1 MFPNKKFETEF
12 AGRKLKV
19 EVGKLA
25 QQCNGSCLV
34 QYGDT
39 VVLATA
45 VMSKEPKTEI
55 DFFPLTV
62 EMQEKMYAAGKIK
75 GSKFVKRDG
84 RPTDTA
90 VLDGRKID
98 RGIRPL
104 FNQELRHEV
113 QLATTTLSYDQE
125 NSADI
130 VAINAGALAL
140 HLSDIPWHGPL
151 AGLCIG
157 KINGELIINP
167 TESQLQ
173 QSEFKLQLSIAGEK
187 IIMIDAEGKEIN
199 EEDLAAAFELSIKS
213 AQPLLNFFEKIR
225 QEIGLEKKNENEL
238 IEKAWAGMEISLA
251 EKKLAFNEA
260 KKFFAP
266 QLDKYLFNQPRGT
279 KRERKEL
286 AKKLLDLFIE
296 ELKSRET
303 HPEIIDYIK
312 MNFDLYLEEEVT
324 KAILDKDL
332 RIDGRG
338 LREIRP
344 LHAEIDILPRTHGTG
359 LFQRGETQVLSIVTL
374 GAPGDA
380 QILDEMT
387 QDDIKKSYMHFY
399 SAPPYAYGE
408 TGKFG
413 SSGRREIGH
422 GALAEKALLP
432 VLPPKEIFPYTIV
445 VVSEVMGSNGSSS
458 MASTCGSSLALM
470 AAGVPIKKPVA
481 GIAMGL
487 ASDGKRYKIITDLQ
501 DFEDGPG
508 GMDFKVAG
516 TKDGITAIQMDTK
529 TNGLSLELCLETIK
543 YAKEARLKI
552 LEVMTN
558 VIAEPR
564 KQLSPYAPKIVCI
577 KINSEKIGEVIGT
590 GGKTI
595 NKIIEECK
603 VQIDIDNDGVVAI
616 TGIDQV
622 GIDKAIKWIE
632 GIVKEV
638 EVGEV
643 YTGTVTRLMDFGAF
657 VEILP
662 GKEGMVHISEFSNN
676 RIEKI
681 SDIAKVGQQFIVKV
695 IEIDDKGRINLSVKK
710 ASADYNPNEDSRN
723 NFKYSHNKLKNNKT
737 NNYQHNRNNH
747 HSPLKF
753 NNQKN
758 LNKNKLIE

>member
-1 MFPNKKFETEF
+1 MFPNKKFEMEF
-12 AGRKLKV
+12 AGRKLIV
-19 EVGKLA
+19 EIGKLA
-25 QQCNGSCLV
+25 KQCNGSCLL

-45 VMSKEPKTEI
+45 VMSKEPKTDI

-90 VLDGRKID
+90 ILDGRKID

-151 AGLCIG
+151 VGLCVG
-157 KINGELIINP
+157 KINGKLIINP
-167 TESQLQ
+167 TENQLAE
-173 QSEFKLQLSIAGEK
+173 SEFKLQLSIVKDK

-199 EEDLAAAFELSIKS
+199 EEDLIQAFDLSIKA
-213 AQPLLNFFEKIR
+213 AQPLLEFMNKIR
-225 QEIGLEKKNENEL
+225 QEVGLAKQDENKLIEAAWANKEIPL
-238 IEKAWAGMEISLA
+238 IEK
-251 EKKLAFNEA
+251 KKIFEEA
-260 KKFFAP
+260 KKFFTP
-266 QLDKYLFNQPRGT
+266 QLDKYLFNQPHGT
-279 KRERKEL
+279 KRERKEI
-286 AKKLLDLFIE
+286 AKQLLELFIE
-296 ELKSRET
+296 ELKNKET
-303 HPEIIDYIK
+303 HQEIIDYIK
-312 MNFDLYLEEEVT
+312 INFDKYLEEEVS
-324 KAILDKDL
+324 KAILDREL
-332 RIDGRG
+332 RIDGRQ
-338 LREIRP
+338 LDEIRP
-344 LHAEIDILPRTHGTG
+344 ISTEIDILPRTHGSG

-387 QDDIKKSYMHFY
+387 QDDTKKTYMHFY

-408 TGKFG
+408 PGKFG
-413 SSGRREIGH
+413 ISGRREIGH

-432 VLPPKEIFPYTIV
+432 VLPNKEEFPYTIV

-458 MASTCGSSLALM
+458 MASTCGSTLALM

-481 GIAMGL
+481 GIALGL
-487 ASDGKRYKIITDLQ
+487 ASDENRYKIITDLQ

-516 TKDGITAIQMDTK
+516 TKDGVTAIQMDTK
-529 TNGLSLELCLETIK
+529 TNGLSLSLCAEALNR
-543 YAKEARLKI
+543 AKQARLKI
-552 LEVMTN
+552 LEIMNQT
-558 VIAEPR
+558 IAEPR
-564 KQLSPYAPKIVCI
+564 KQLSPYAPKIVCL
-577 KINSEKIGEVIGT
+577 KIDTEKIGEVIGT

-595 NKIIEECK
+595 NKIINECK
-603 VQIDIDNDGVVAI
+603 VQIDIDEQGVVSI
-616 TGIDQV
+616 TGIDQN
-622 GIDKAIKWIE
+622 GINKAVEWIE
-632 GIVKEV
+632 SIVKEIA
-638 EVGEV
+638 VGEV
-643 YTGTVTRLMDFGAF
+643 YTGKVTRLMDFGAF
-657 VEILP
+657 IEILP

-676 RIEKI
+676 RIDKI
-681 SDIAKVGQQFIVKV
+681 SDVAKVGQEFIVKV

-710 ASADYNPNEDSRN
+710 ASPDYNPIEDQRN
-723 NFKYSHNKLKNNKT
+723 YKNKNFTKKHLKNKHH
-737 NNYQHNRNNH
+737 NNRPYFKR
-747 HSPLKF
+747 
-753 NNQKN
+753 
-758 LNKNKLIE
+758 

>member
-1 MFPNKKFETEF
+1 MFSNKRFETEF
-12 AGRKLKV
+12 AGRKLTV

-25 QQCNGSCLV
+25 QQCNGACLV

-45 VMSKEPKTEI
+45 VMGKEPKTGI

-140 HLSDIPWHGPL
+140 HISDIPWHGPL
-151 AGLCIG
+151 IG
-157 KINGELIINP
+157 VCVGKVNGELIINP
-167 TESQLQ
+167 TETQLQ

-187 IIMIDAEGKEIN
+187 VMMIDAEGKEVS
-199 EEDLAAAFELSIKS
+199 EQDMAAAFELSIKS
-213 AQPLLNFFEKIR
+213 AQPLLQFMDKIR
-225 QEIGLEKKNENEL
+225 QEIGLEKKDENEL
-238 IEKAWAGMEISLA
+238 AEAAWAGMEISLA
-251 EKKLAFNEA
+251 EKKSAFEEA

-279 KRERKEL
+279 KRERKEI
-286 AKKLLDLFIE
+286 AKKLLDLFVE
-296 ELKSRET
+296 ELKSKEA
-303 HPEIIDYIK
+303 HAEIIDYIK

-332 RIDGRG
+332 RIDGRDIKD
-338 LREIRP
+338 IRP
-344 LHAEIDILPRTHGTG
+344 LSAEVDILPRTHGTG

-380 QILDEMT
+380 QVLDEMT
-387 QDDIKKSYMHFY
+387 QDDTKKAYMHFY

-408 TGKFG
+408 PGRFG
-413 SSGRREIGH
+413 GSGRREIGH

-432 VLPPKEIFPYTIV
+432 VLPNKEEFPYTIV

-458 MASTCGSSLALM
+458 MGSTCGSTLALM

-487 ASDGKRYKIITDLQ
+487 ASDGKRYKVITDLQ

-508 GMDFKVAG
+508 GMDFKVTG

-529 TNGLSLELCLETIK
+529 TDGLSLDLCLEAMEH
-543 YAKEARLKI
+543 AKEARLKI
-552 LEVMTN
+552 LEVIAGA
-558 VIAEPR
+558 IAEPR
-564 KQLSPYAPKIVCI
+564 KQLSQYAPKIVCI
-577 KINSEKIGEVIGT
+577 KIDPEKIGEVIGT
-590 GGKTI
+590 GGKVI
-595 NKIIEECK
+595 NKIIEECG
-603 VQIDIDNDGVVAI
+603 VQIDIDDDGVVAI
-616 TGIDQV
+616 TGVDQT
-622 GIDKAIKWIE
+622 GMDKAVKWVE

-638 EVGEV
+638 EVGEI

-657 VEILP
+657 MEILP

-681 SDIAKVGQQFIVKV
+681 SDAAAIGQQFTVKV

-710 ASADYNPNEDSRN
+710 ASADYNPAEDPRGSGPRRPSGRPPMRGGFGGRRDDRSGGASRGSRSGPN
-723 NFKYSHNKLKNNKT
+723 DRGGF
-737 NNYQHNRNNH
+737 R
-747 HSPLKF
+747 
-753 NNQKN
+753 
-758 LNKNKLIE
+758 

>member
-1 MFPNKKFETEF
+1 MFSNKKFETEF
-12 AGRKLKV
+12 AGRKLIV

-25 QQCNGSCLV
+25 QQCNGACLV

-45 VMSKEPKTEI
+45 VMGKEPKTGI
-55 DFFPLTV
+55 DFLPLTV

-104 FNQELRHEV
+104 FNQELRHEI

-140 HLSDIPWHGPL
+140 HISDIPWHGPL
-151 AGLCIG
+151 VGVCIG
-157 KINGELIINP
+157 KINGELIVNP
-167 TESQLQ
+167 TENQIQ
-173 QSEFKLQLSIAGEK
+173 QSEFKLQLSIAEEK
-187 IIMIDAEGKEIN
+187 ILMIDAEGKEVS
-199 EEDLAAAFELSIKS
+199 EQDLAMAFELGIKS
-213 AQPLLNFFEKIR
+213 VQPLLQFINKIR
-225 QEIGLEKKNENEL
+225 QEVGLKKQNESDL
-238 IEKAWAGMEISLA
+238 IETAWAGMEVSLA
-251 EKKLAFNEA
+251 DKKSTFEEA
-260 KKFFAP
+260 KKFFTP

-279 KRERKEL
+279 KRERKEI
-286 AKKLLDLFIE
+286 AKKLLDLFID
-296 ELKSRET
+296 ELKTKET
-303 HPEIIDYIK
+303 HQEIIDYIK

-338 LREIRP
+338 INDIRS
-344 LHAEIDILPRTHGTG
+344 LSAEIDILPRTHGTG

-387 QDDIKKSYMHFY
+387 QNDTKKSYIHFY

-408 TGKFG
+408 PGRFG
-413 SSGRREIGH
+413 SGGRREIGH
-422 GALAEKALLP
+422 GALAEKALVP
-432 VLPPKEIFPYTIV
+432 VLPTKEDFPYTIV

-458 MASTCGSSLALM
+458 MGSTCGSTLALM

-487 ASDGKRYKIITDLQ
+487 ASDGKRHKVITDLQ
-501 DFEDGPG
+501 DFEDGLG
-508 GMDFKVAG
+508 GMDFKVTG

-529 TNGLSLELCLETIK
+529 TNGLSLDLCVE
-543 YAKEARLKI
+543 AMNRAQEARLKI
-552 LEVMTN
+552 LD
-558 VIAEPR
+558 VITSAITEPR
-564 KQLSPYAPKIVCI
+564 KQLSPYAPKIICI
-577 KINSEKIGEVIGT
+577 KIDPEKIGEVIGT
-590 GGKTI
+590 GGKVI
-595 NKIIEECK
+595 NKIIEECD
-603 VQIDIDNDGVVAI
+603 VQIDIDDDGIVAI
-616 TGIDQV
+616 TGVDQV
-622 GIDKAIKWIE
+622 GIDKATKWVE

-638 EVGEV
+638 EVGEI

-657 VEILP
+657 MEILP
-662 GKEGMVHISEFSNN
+662 GKEGLVHISEFSNN
-676 RIEKI
+676 RIDKI
-681 SDIAKVGQQFIVKV
+681 SDVATIGQSFTVKV

-710 ASADYNPNEDSRN
+710 ASANYNPAEDR
-723 NFKYSHNKLKNNKT
+723 KNNITKRPFNKSPIKNNHNNNNHGET
-737 NNYQHNRNNH
+737 NNYKSR
-747 HSPLKF
+747 PVF
-753 NNQKN
+753 NNQNRFK
-758 LNKNKLIE
+758 